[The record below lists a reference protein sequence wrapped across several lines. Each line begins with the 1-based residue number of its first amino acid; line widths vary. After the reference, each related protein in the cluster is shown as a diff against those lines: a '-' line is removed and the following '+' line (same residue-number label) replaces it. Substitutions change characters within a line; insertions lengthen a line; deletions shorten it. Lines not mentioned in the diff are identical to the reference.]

1 MIELLFKPNRN
12 KLKLDDVLIDSVG
25 NDYNYAEEKLKIMKE
40 VPQIY
45 YYGQELPMQYVKK
58 LKIESRDYLP
68 TLHIIYDDVYNIL
81 HDIGMPGDNG
91 KVVVILPSKSDNLS
105 DIFLEFKIISFKTKG
120 IVDNHNKQIEI
131 SGILNVENILIKN
144 FESFKDKTSFEVCK
158 ELAEEIGLGL
168 MSNVTASNDRMTW
181 LNTGMNRYKFLSNEV
196 IKKAWIG
203 ESSFV
208 WSFIDFYYN
217 INYIDVEKALNE
229 DINNI
234 KWIAKKDDT
243 EDSIVIPPNLT
254 NDMSMKDTNIF
265 FAGEKVINN
274 STETS
279 ILRGYLR
286 DISYYDV
293 DGNWPERAGS
303 YKEYTLDTIT
313 TQDKNNVVYLKGEP
327 GDVTFYNNNR
337 TYHYL
342 GKIDTANMHPDYL
355 WAEMQNRENVLD
367 LQKISMNITI
377 PRPNFNI
384 RRFEK
389 VNLTFVNNNV
399 NATERTRNFKL
410 NGEWL
415 ITGISFIWSGKNY
428 YQNLT
433 IVKREITYNE

>member
-58 LKIESRDYLP
+58 LKIESNDYLP
-68 TLHIIYDDVYNIL
+68 TLHIIYDDVYNVL

-105 DIFLEFKIISFKTKG
+105 DIFLEFKITSFKTRG

-158 ELAEEIGLGL
+158 EIAEEIGLGL

-217 INYIDVEKALNE
+217 INYIDVEKTLNE

-234 KWIAKKDDT
+234 KWIAKKDDS
-243 EDSIVIPPNLT
+243 EDSIIIPPNLT

-265 FAGEKVINN
+265 FAGDKVINN

-293 DGNWPERAGS
+293 DGNWTEKAGS

-327 GDVTFYNNNR
+327 GDVSFYNNNR

-384 RRFEK
+384 KRFEK

>member
-25 NDYNYAEEKLKIMKE
+25 NDYNYAAEKLKIMKE

-217 INYIDVEKALNE
+217 INYVDVEKALNE

-293 DGNWPERAGS
+293 DGNWSEKAGS

>member
-293 DGNWPERAGS
+293 DGNWSEKAGS

>member
-25 NDYNYAEEKLKIMKE
+25 NDYNYAAEKLKIMKE

-293 DGNWPERAGS
+293 DGNWSEKAGS

-415 ITGISFIWSGKNY
+415 ITGTSFIWSGKNY